1 MASSGWQ
8 DAVGT
13 LARERELA
21 EGGARLLKA
30 HAAGEAAAMTRGEQL
45 YSKAKAASDELV
57 ERLLMAVQEG
67 DDPGR
72 STSLQQATSEAVERR
87 LAFTRYVEEHLPRA
101 EGTRAAEVAGW
112 LDMLNP
118 VKVGAEAVK
127 SLAEATSVLWKMWH
141 EGWEL
146 RRAAVSTRIGAQRWR
161 AFGTVMEEVQ

>member
-1 MASSGWQ
+1 MANREGTMASAWQ

-30 HAAGEAAAMTRGEQL
+30 HAAGDAAAMARGEQL

-72 STSLQQATSEAVERR
+72 STSLQQAATEAVERR
-87 LAFTRYVEEHLPRA
+87 LAFTRHVEERLPRA

-112 LDMLNP
+112 LDLLDP
-118 VKVGAEAVK
+118 VKSGPRR
-127 SLAEATSVLWKMWH
+127 SRRWPR
-141 EGWEL
+141 
-146 RRAAVSTRIGAQRWR
+146 RRACYGRRGARGR
-161 AFGTVMEEVQ
+161 S

>member
-1 MASSGWQ
+1 MASAWQ

-30 HAAGEAAAMTRGEQL
+30 HAAGDAVATARGEQL

-72 STSLQQATSEAVERR
+72 SDSLQQATIEAVERR
-87 LAFTRYVEEHLPRA
+87 LAFTRCVEEYLPRA
-101 EGTRAAEVAGW
+101 EGTRAAEVAVWITLLGA
-112 LDMLNP
+112 
-118 VKVGAEAVK
+118 VKVGAEAVTA
-127 SLAEATSVLWKMWH
+127 LADAASMLWKTWR
-141 EGWEL
+141 EGQEL
-146 RRAAVSTRIGAQRWR
+146 RRQAVSTRIGAQRWR
-161 AFGTVMEEVQ
+161 AFRDVAGSG